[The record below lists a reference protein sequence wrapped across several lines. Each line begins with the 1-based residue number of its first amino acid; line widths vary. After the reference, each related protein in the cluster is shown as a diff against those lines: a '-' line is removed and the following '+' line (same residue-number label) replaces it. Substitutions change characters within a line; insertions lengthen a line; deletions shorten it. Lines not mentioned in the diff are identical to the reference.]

1 MDITNSIAI
10 LTKKIES
17 LEALICAN
25 SKKELMTLE
34 DVVAYTGYRRSSLLT
49 LVCHREIPVYKPR
62 GGKLVFKRSEIDEWM
77 FRNRQR
83 TNEELRAE
91 AHTYCLTHR

>member
-25 SKKELMTLE
+25 SKK
-34 DVVAYTGYRRSSLLT
+34 G
-49 LVCHREIPVYKPR
+49 
-62 GGKLVFKRSEIDEWM
+62 
-77 FRNRQR
+77 
-83 TNEELRAE
+83 TNDA
-91 AHTYCLTHR
+91 

>member
-62 GGKLVFKRSEIDEWM
+62 GGKLFFKRSEIDEWM

-91 AHTYCLTHR
+91 ANTYCLTHR

>member
-10 LTKKIES
+10 LAKKIES

-34 DVVAYTGYRRSSLLT
+34 DVVAYTGYRCSSLLT
-49 LVCHREIPVYKPR
+49 LACHREILYISHAVENWSSSAVKSTNGY
-62 GGKLVFKRSEIDEWM
+62 FATA
-77 FRNRQR
+77 NAR
-83 TNEELRAE
+83 TKN
-91 AHTYCLTHR
+91 